1 MGQYL
6 PEIHT
11 DVDEGSSYLNN
22 TAITVFAPPSCSDT
36 LNKKILQMNENEREQ
51 FMLARDNY
59 YYLKKN
65 PKKQKSCV
73 KILLITY
80 LQKYEKC
87 RGDFEYR
94 CPTIRSV

>member
-59 YYLKKN
+59 YYFNPPPPPQKKTTE
-65 PKKQKSCV
+65 KLCKDFTDYISSE
-73 KILLITY
+73 ILEMSRRL
-80 LQKYEKC
+80 
-87 RGDFEYR
+87 
-94 CPTIRSV
+94 

>member
-59 YYLKKN
+59 YYLKKKN
-65 PKKQKSCV
+65 TKK
-73 KILLITY
+73 T
-80 LQKYEKC
+80 EKLC
-87 RGDFEYR
+87 KDFADYISSEIWEMSR
-94 CPTIRSV
+94 RLWI

>member
-22 TAITVFAPPSCSDT
+22 TAITVFATPSCSDT

-59 YYLKKN
+59 YYLKK
-65 PKKQKSCV
+65 KTQK
-73 KILLITY
+73 T
-80 LQKYEKC
+80 EKLC
-87 RGDFEYR
+87 KDFTDYISSEIWEMSR
-94 CPTIRSV
+94 RLWI